1 MRRSPATI
9 ASYRPAAP
17 RLACVKPVASV
28 HPEPGSNSSLEK
40 MYLRMRDWQCIRH
53 HNNRQSLALSQN
65 DYPNPRIETVRFFY
79 PTYSRK
85 VCRFLYY
92 FCLCKSFKELFFS
105 SPRSESGCKGTN
117 FFRTGKTFS
126 KKFSSFM
133 QNLSHSWQISRHK
146 KAYTLLIYIKE
157 EKFRMIRAARVI
169 RENKGIIC
177 LEIWRIKKKA
187 VPLRPINE

>member
-1 MRRSPATI
+1 MHVYYALCIINYALDHLCPRTTI
-9 ASYRPAAP
+9 QYQVESTI
-17 RLACVKPVASV
+17 SI
-28 HPEPGSNSSLEK
+28 S
-40 MYLRMRDWQCIRH
+40 W
-53 HNNRQSLALSQN
+53 
-65 DYPNPRIETVRFFY
+65 RFVSFY
-79 PTYSRK
+79 PRVSLKYS
-85 VCRFLYY
+85 RFLYY

-117 FFRTGKTFS
+117 FFRTAKTF
-126 KKFSSFM
+126 KRKFSSFM

-187 VPLRPINE
+187 VPLRPI